1 MIRFLP
7 GLVLMM
13 ALVLS
18 ATAVAADDPPK
29 QIDPDKLEKLKQKLK
44 DLDPEKRREIL
55 EKLGGK
61 IDPEKLKQL
70 RAKRGGAAAKVDI
83 ESLFKKHD
91 ADKDGKLSL
100 EETKK
105 LFDEVKGQLGAAGNR
120 LGNLD
125 PAKLE
130 ELKKKRQEKNERK

>member
-1 MIRFLP
+1 MIRFLT
-7 GLVLMM
+7 GLVLVT
-13 ALVLS
+13 ALVLF
-18 ATAVAADDPPK
+18 ATTVAADDPPK

-44 DLDPEKRREIL
+44 DLDPEKRKEIL

-70 RAKRGGAAAKVDI
+70 KDKRGGAPANVDI
-83 ESLFKKHD
+83 EALFKKHD

-105 LFDEVKGQLGAAGNR
+105 LYDELKGQMGAGRPGLGKGDI
-120 LGNLD
+120 D

-130 ELKKKRQEKNERK
+130 ELKKRRKDKK